1 MKHFTREELT
11 ERFEA
16 QGTDVVEVFDEEA
29 MVVEQSR
36 YRADQA
42 DEESTQAH
50 PQDEVYY
57 ITSGSGK
64 MQVRDETSEVEAGD
78 LIYVE
83 QWVEHGF
90 FDIDDEIKMLKVFA
104 SP

>member
-1 MKHFTREELT
+1 MKHITGEELVEQHDT
-11 ERFEA
+11 HDS
-16 QGTDVVEVFDEEA
+16 DVIELFDEEA

-36 YRADQA
+36 YQA
-42 DEESTQAH
+42 EQAEEGNTQAH

-64 MQVRDETSEVEAGD
+64 MRVRDETSEVEAGD
-78 LIYVE
+78 VIYVD

>member
-1 MKHFTREELT
+1 MKHLTGEELA
-11 ERFEA
+11 ERFDA
-16 QGTDVVEVFDEEA
+16 RDSDAINVFDEEA

-36 YRADQA
+36 YRAEQA
-42 DEESTQAH
+42 EKGDTQAH
-50 PQDEVYY
+50 PQDEFYY

-64 MQVRDETSEVEAGD
+64 MRVRDETSEVEAGD
-78 LIYVE
+78 VIYVD

-90 FDIDDEIKMLKVFA
+90 FDIDDEIKMLKVFS

>member
-1 MKHFTREELT
+1 MKHITREELA
-11 ERFEA
+11 ERFDAEDS
-16 QGTDVVEVFDEEA
+16 DVVELFDEEA

-36 YRADQA
+36 YRAEQA
-42 DEESTQAH
+42 EEENTQAH
-50 PQDEVYY
+50 PQDEFYY

-64 MQVRDETSEVEAGD
+64 IRVRDETSEVEAGD
-78 LIYVE
+78 VIYVE